1 MNEHITGNPWP
12 PKQLRTERL
21 GQCVEVIRRLLAGE
35 RVTHEGL
42 VTVHEAKVWSLPETP
57 PPLIAAALSPETAA
71 WAASWA
77 DGLITVNQSEEAL
90 RRIVDAFEQGA
101 GPDKPLI
108 LQVHLGW
115 SENEADALADA
126 HRQWR
131 GNLLPG
137 PVGQELRLAEQFDLA
152 AKFIRPEDVTSGVD
166 ISADL
171 GWHADNL
178 ARYEELGFDT
188 LFCHNVGT
196 NQEAFIDAFAGK
208 VLPQL
213 RVTGV

>member
-1 MNEHITGNPWP
+1 
-12 PKQLRTERL
+12 
-21 GQCVEVIRRLLAGE
+21 
-35 RVTHEGL
+35 
-42 VTVHEAKVWSLPETP
+42 VHEAKVWSLPETP

-77 DGLITVNQSEEAL
+77 DGLITVNQPEDAL
-90 RRIVDAFEQGA
+90 RRIVDAFAQKT
-101 GPDKPLI
+101 GPGKPLM

-152 AKFIRPEDVTSGVD
+152 AKFIGPEDMRGSVD

-171 GWHADNL
+171 SWHVDNL

-188 LFCHNVGT
+188 LFCHNVGR
-196 NQEAFIDAFAGK
+196 NQEAFIDAFGEH

-213 RVTGV
+213 KVVGV